1 MKLVMWWAH
10 THGEEEWIS
19 GELLRSFYRE
29 MRRALPSGGFSAY
42 FNSLLDRRPPHIIK
56 GREGGYQLEHRM
68 LEGLTAKYGQ
78 REATVAVEKL
88 LADLPSKLAKPD

>member
-1 MKLVMWWAH
+1 MKLSDLASIEGFASLKEIDVIKLVMWWAH

-29 MRRALPSGGFSAY
+29 MRRALPSGGFTAY

-68 LEGLTAKYGQ
+68 L
-78 REATVAVEKL
+78 
-88 LADLPSKLAKPD
+88 